1 MPHGGYRVGAGRKRG
16 SKYAPRKK
24 ANKSKVCLLCGTA
37 IIKGSGRSSYCSA
50 ECSKEA
56 GIKKAKIRRKKKPG
70 YMFKYKLICL
80 RCGNVFIKGGKPGGT
95 QKFCSDECRVAYRV
109 ETRAAFKERVCVQCG
124 KIFMSQNPS
133 SCCSPACVAA
143 HRKKTKE
150 EKRVKRNEWEKIRR
164 RTDVKY
170 VIRNRMRSIMFNA
183 IRRGKAGKRWQDLL
197 GYTVDDLKKHL
208 QKQFKDGMTWERFL
222 NGEIHIDHKIPVAVH
237 NFKKPSDYDFKRCF
251 ALSNLQP
258 LWAFDNISKG
268 ARINKPFQQSLCIG
282 A

>member
-1 MPHGGYRVGAGRKRG
+1 VIDKICEICGESFKASAHNGRF
-16 SKYAPRKK
+16 
-24 ANKSKVCLLCGTA
+24 
-37 IIKGSGRSSYCSA
+37 
-50 ECSKEA
+50 CSK
-56 GIKKAKIRRKKKPG
+56 
-70 YMFKYKLICL
+70 
-80 RCGNVFIKGGKPGGT
+80 
-95 QKFCSDECRVAYRV
+95 
-109 ETRAAFKERVCVQCG
+109 
-124 KIFMSQNPS
+124 
-133 SCCSPACVAA
+133 ACVAA
-143 HRKKTKE
+143 HCKKTKE
-150 EKRVKRNEWEKIRR
+150 EKRIKRNEWEKIRR

-170 VIRNRMRSIMFNA
+170 VIRNRMRSMMFNA

-208 QKQFKDGMTWERFL
+208 QKQFKDGMTWKRFL